1 MCGIFTNKHVYI
13 SDGDD
18 PSNYE
23 TCIQNIMS
31 EYKSKKLILEEQSPV
46 NTEEN
51 YRYAFR
57 VYESML
63 LGKHFISL
71 DEKEENLNNWSN
83 SFTKIFLYCEKL

>member
-1 MCGIFTNKHVYI
+1 MLTLWI
-13 SDGDD
+13 SFYTEHQNLIKID
-18 PSNYE
+18 NYE
-23 TCIQNIMS
+23 NLSSI
-31 EYKSKKLILEEQSPV
+31 SKKLILEEQSPV